1 MNKYSEI
8 TSAGIILQFIGRN
21 DRLISRF
28 VSSVGD
34 LLVIWVLTNEQ
45 RSQL

>member
-8 TSAGIILQFIGRN
+8 TSEIILQFIGRN
-21 DRLISRF
+21 DRLISHF

-45 RSQL
+45 RYQL